1 MDTVATTEKKPHV
14 IFIPLPAQS
23 HVKAMLKLAQ
33 LLHHKGLQ
41 ITFVNTEFIHKRLV
55 SSGGAHTLDGSDGF
69 RFATIPDSIP
79 RIAEEEPAAHVLLHH
94 IETTFLAPFVELA
107 IKLPTPPTLIISDG
121 FISAFTIDAAQE
133 LGIPIMLYW
142 TVAAC
147 GFMGFY
153 QTKSLIEKGFIPLK
167 DESYLTNGYLE
178 TRIDWIPG
186 MKGIQLKHFPSN
198 IWTTNPHD
206 KTLTFCT
213 DATQKAHS
221 VEYNIIHTFDTLET
235 SIVDALSS
243 TIPHVYT
250 VGPVQLLL
258 NRIPVEE
265 KRATMSNFSGYS
277 LWKEEPECL
286 QWLESKEPKS
296 VIYVN
301 FGSSTVMSLEDLTE
315 FGWGLANSNQYF
327 LWIIRSGVVVGESSV
342 LPPEFEEYIK
352 EKGFIASWCPQEK
365 VLEHPSIG
373 GFLTHGGWGSTIESL
388 SAGVPMICWPY
399 GWDQPTNCRYIC
411 KEWEVGLE
419 MVKDVKREE
428 VSKLVHELMLGE
440 ESHRMRKKAME
451 WKEKAY
457 AATGPSGS
465 SSLNVQKLVEEIF
478 MLSRN

>member
-1 MDTVATTEKKPHV
+1 MYKIKE
-14 IFIPLPAQS
+14 LPS
-23 HVKAMLKLAQ
+23 
-33 LLHHKGLQ
+33 
-41 ITFVNTEFIHKRLV
+41 
-55 SSGGAHTLDGSDGF
+55 
-69 RFATIPDSIP
+69 
-79 RIAEEEPAAHVLLHH
+79 
-94 IETTFLAPFVELA
+94 FLY
-107 IKLPTPPTLIISDG
+107 T
-121 FISAFTIDAAQE
+121 
-133 LGIPIMLYW
+133 
-142 TVAAC
+142 
-147 GFMGFY
+147 
-153 QTKSLIEKGFIPLK
+153 

-178 TRIDWIPG
+178 TIIDWIPG

-198 IWTTNPHD
+198 IRTTNPHD
-206 KTLTFCT
+206 KILTFCT

-258 NRIPVEE
+258 NRIPADE
-265 KRATMSNFSGYS
+265 KQATMSNFKGYS

-428 VSKLVHELMLGE
+428 VSKLVHDLMLGE